1 MNKQNTVKHGGDL
14 SFRKPLPLLVLKGQR
29 GSSGQEEA
37 SWAEVWPTRR
47 EEATCQTAGL
57 QVGSEEKA
65 F

>member
-1 MNKQNTVKHGGDL
+1 M

-29 GSSGQEEA
+29 GSSSQEKA
-37 SWAEVWPTRR
+37 SWADVWATQR

-57 QVGSEEKA
+57 QVGSEEKV